1 MADNT
6 TAPLRKRLGKIL
18 AKKVP
23 KRNKARLSAM
33 KPRLS
38 PAHREVIDAWFA
50 NGCVSKRRAML
61 AAGYTNT
68 TSASPVTVFG
78 REDVQNEIA
87 RRRALAASKTA
98 VTEDWVIEQYRK
110 LASASLGDLL
120 EVNEDGS
127 AYLDMNGM
135 NDDQRAAL
143 VQFES
148 ETYNDKQFREEGE
161 QKLDSGDIS
170 EYVAPVPVVV
180 VVKKT
185 KVKFASRQA
194 ALDSLARILGMNKDK
209 VEVSGVVSLAE
220 KIAASRKRINAEA
233 NAGASTPAPDGG

>member
-1 MADNT
+1 MADT
-6 TAPLRKRLGKIL
+6 TAPLREKRLRKVQ
-18 AKKVP
+18 ARKVP
-23 KRNKARLSAM
+23 KRSRARRSSLKPTLSD
-33 KPRLS
+33 
-38 PAHREVIDAWFA
+38 AHRDVVNAWFA

-61 AAGYTNT
+61 TAGYKP
-68 TSASPVTVFG
+68 TSACQPQLVFG
-78 REDVQNEIA
+78 REDVQTEIN
-87 RRRALAASKTA
+87 RRRALAASKTE
-98 VTEDWVIEQYRK
+98 VTEEWVIEQYRK
-110 LASASLGDLL
+110 LAAASLGDLL

-148 ETYNDKQFREEGE
+148 ETYNEKQIPEDREQNLDTGE
-161 QKLDSGDIS
+161 TS

-185 KVKFASRQA
+185 KVRFASRQA
-194 ALDSLARILGMNKDK
+194 ALDSLARVLGMNKDK

-233 NAGASTPAPDGG
+233 NKGTRHADHSE